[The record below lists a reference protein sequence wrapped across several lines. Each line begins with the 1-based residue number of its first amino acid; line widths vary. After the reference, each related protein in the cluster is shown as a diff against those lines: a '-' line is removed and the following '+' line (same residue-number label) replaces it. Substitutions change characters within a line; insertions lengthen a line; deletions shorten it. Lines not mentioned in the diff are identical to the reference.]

1 MAEETFWV
9 ACNVLM
15 DLVDVTLDSEEVSLD
30 ALTVV
35 AKLGA
40 HFYSKV

>member
-9 ACNVLM
+9 TCNVLM
-15 DLVDVTLDSEEVSLD
+15 DLIDVTLNSEEVSLD
-30 ALTVV
+30 ALAVV
-35 AKLGA
+35 AKLGT